1 MVQECLAH
9 ARHAVYFFL
18 EGLSVVDS
26 LIVFRD
32 DSLLFHQA
40 AFSSGGFEG
49 NGKGKSQGEP
59 HKEKKTRVSSGVS
72 LKPIHCYTP
81 ILG

>member
-49 NGKGKSQGEP
+49 NGTGKSQGEP
-59 HKEKKTRVSSGVS
+59 HKEKKNKSFKRSF
-72 LKPIHCYTP
+72 P
-81 ILG
+81 